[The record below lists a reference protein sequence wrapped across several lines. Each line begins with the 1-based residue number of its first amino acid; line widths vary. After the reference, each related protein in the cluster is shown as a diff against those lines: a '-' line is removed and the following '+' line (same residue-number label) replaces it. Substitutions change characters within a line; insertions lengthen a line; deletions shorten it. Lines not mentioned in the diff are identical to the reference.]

1 MHFADSVSQNLLPTL
16 RGLSNY
22 AGAYIDQK
30 ANGALVVLTTGD
42 VDGVETQVASLMPA
56 QSRGSRVELAK
67 HTLAELMDAIAGA
80 GAAWST
86 MFPGVQLQAVALD
99 EQGNRLVLTIAED
112 APDLDISRLRSQ
124 LRVPLELSRRP
135 PDSDTVCTTRD
146 NCANPLRA
154 GTWIHRSGLPPVGTL
169 PDCTMGYHIVIGTNE
184 HFTTA
189 GHCGFGGDFDWFN
202 RVLGEIGNDGLS
214 LYGDDGQ
221 DIMYVS
227 MNDAQRSQ
235 YIYACCLDI
244 LGYVFPIQGE
254 TLCASLGR
262 TNNIRCGVVQSTWVK
277 YKSDTPNPDIF
288 VWGGDLGISAANG
301 DSGSP
306 IYRLN
311 DSNQAR
317 AIGLITTEFG
327 EFARLDT
334 SLDNWN
340 ANVVK

>member
-1 MHFADSVSQNLLPTL
+1 
-16 RGLSNY
+16 
-22 AGAYIDQK
+22 
-30 ANGALVVLTTGD
+30 
-42 VDGVETQVASLMPA
+42 
-56 QSRGSRVELAK
+56 
-67 HTLAELMDAIAGA
+67 
-80 GAAWST
+80 
-86 MFPGVQLQAVALD
+86 
-99 EQGNRLVLTIAED
+99 
-112 APDLDISRLRSQ
+112 
-124 LRVPLELSRRP
+124 
-135 PDSDTVCTTRD
+135 
-146 NCANPLRA
+146 
-154 GTWIHRSGLPPVGTL
+154 
-169 PDCTMGYHIVIGTNE
+169 MGYHIVIGTNE